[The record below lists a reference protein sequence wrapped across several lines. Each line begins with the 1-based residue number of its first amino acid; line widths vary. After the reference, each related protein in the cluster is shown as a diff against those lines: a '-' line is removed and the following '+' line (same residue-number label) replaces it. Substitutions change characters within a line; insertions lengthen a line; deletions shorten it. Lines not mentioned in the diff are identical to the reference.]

1 MLKILIISDS
11 KAGHENISLGLANYI
26 ETQQN
31 TEIIK
36 LFVKKRLKIFNKMGK
51 FICNN
56 FSINKKMI
64 IILNKIFYSN
74 FKFDY
79 NIDIDLIISTGGDTT
94 IANILLSKYYK
105 KTNIF
110 CSSLRGFNPNLFTF
124 LVSIISHGYKNELVV
139 DLPPLNIKKEPKTLN
154 GKYISLLIG
163 GATKNH
169 KFTNSEFINL
179 VENMIYLAERFGYK
193 LLLSTSRRTPNE
205 VENQIQILVDNN
217 SDIFE
222 RVVLFNKKPERI
234 INYYFSNSDIIFV
247 TEDSGSMISEA
258 ILSEK
263 QVYSIRPKICNLDL
277 IFNNFIMNLINKDLL
292 KIKCIDELRNVNLSM
307 NSFNKLNTNPSEF
320 IYNKIKEV
328 F

>member
-26 ETQQN
+26 QSKQD
-31 TEIIK
+31 TEIVKI
-36 LFVKKRLKIFNKMGK
+36 FVKKRLKIFNKIGK

-56 FSINKKMI
+56 ISINKKAI
-64 IILNKIFYSN
+64 IILNKIFYSD
-74 FKFDY
+74 FKFNY

-105 KTNIF
+105 KPNVF
-110 CSSLRGFNPNLFTF
+110 CSSLRGFNSNLFTF
-124 LVSIISHGYKNELVV
+124 LVSIITNGYKNEIVV
-139 DLPPLNIKKEPKTLN
+139 DLPPLNIKKDPKTLT
-154 GKYISLLIG
+154 GRYISLLIG

-179 VENMIYLAERFGYK
+179 VENMIYLARQFDYK
-193 LLLSTSRRTPNE
+193 LFLSTSRRTPTE

-222 RVVLFNKKPERI
+222 RVVLFNKKPEKV
-234 INYYFSNSDIIFV
+234 INYYFSNSDVIFV

-263 QVYSIRPKICNLDL
+263 HVYSIRPKICNLDL
-277 IFNNFIMNLINKDLL
+277 IFNNFIINLTNKDLL
-292 KIKCIDELRNVNLSM
+292 KIKNIDDLKNINLSI
-307 NSFNKLNTNPSEF
+307 NSFNKLNMNPAEL

-328 F
+328 I

>member
-26 ETQQN
+26 QSEQD
-31 TEIIK
+31 TEIVKI
-36 LFVKKRLKIFNKMGK
+36 FVKKRLKIFNKVGK

-56 FSINKKMI
+56 ISINKKMI
-64 IILNKIFYSN
+64 MILNKIFYSN
-74 FKFDY
+74 FVFNY
-79 NIDIDLIISTGGDTT
+79 NKDIDLIISTGGDTT

-105 KTNIF
+105 KPNVF
-110 CSSLRGFNPNLFTF
+110 CSSLRGFDSSLFTL
-124 LVSIISHGYKNELVV
+124 LVSIISNGYKNEIVV
-139 DLPPLNIKKEPKTLN
+139 DLPPLNIKKEPKTLT

-169 KFTNSEFINL
+169 KFTNNEFINL
-179 VENMIYLAERFGYK
+179 VENMIYLANKFGYK
-193 LLLSTSRRTPNE
+193 LLLSTSRRTPAE
-205 VENQIQILVDNN
+205 VENKIQILVDNN
-217 SDIFE
+217 LDIFE
-222 RVVLFNKKPERI
+222 KVVLFNKKPEKI
-234 INYYFSNSDIIFV
+234 INYYFSNSDVIFV

-292 KIKCIDELRNVNLSM
+292 KIMNIDELKNINLSI
-307 NSFNKLNTNPSEF
+307 NCFNKLNMNPSEL

-328 F
+328 I